1 MEDIWCADFEQG
13 CKPMLFSWDE
23 PSSSATISADLR
35 ARLTKCQK
43 ACDLSEEDTN
53 LILGEEASIS
63 GNEYPLV
70 CGDTLI
76 VSFRYS

>member
-13 CKPMLFSWDE
+13 CKPALFSWDE
-23 PSSSATISADLR
+23 PSSSTTISADLR
-35 ARLTKCQK
+35 ARFTKSH
-43 ACDLSEEDTN
+43 DLSEEDTN

-63 GNEYPLV
+63 GNEYPFV
-70 CGDTLI
+70 YGNTLI

>member
-1 MEDIWCADFEQG
+1 MQSLNRDVNQC
-13 CKPMLFSWDE
+13 FS
-23 PSSSATISADLR
+23 PGMKRFSSGTISADLG
-35 ARLTKCQK
+35 ARLTRCQK
-43 ACDLSEEDTN
+43 ARDLSEEDTN

-63 GNEYPLV
+63 GNEYPLA